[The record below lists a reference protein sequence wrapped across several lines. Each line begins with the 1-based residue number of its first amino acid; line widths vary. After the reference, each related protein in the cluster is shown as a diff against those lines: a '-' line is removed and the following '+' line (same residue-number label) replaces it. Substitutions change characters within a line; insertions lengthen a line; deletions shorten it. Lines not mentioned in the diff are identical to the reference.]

1 MGGPPIMR
9 ALGPGSVSS
18 FLKVVLD
25 VVYGALCVAAG
36 AVALAMIAV
45 LLLSFKPEFLQSQ
58 VVIGDLDLHGPWIGP
73 VIATTL
79 LGADLYLI
87 GSILIVGRLRR
98 IFLTLIAGDP
108 FDPDNV
114 SRLRVIAVTLA
125 AQEIGRYIFAPVARL
140 ATHANAHFHLTGSIS
155 LTAWFSVL
163 VIAVL
168 SEVFREGARLRGDA
182 ELTI

>member
-1 MGGPPIMR
+1 MR

-25 VVYGALCVAAG
+25 VVYAALCVAAG
-36 AVALAMIAV
+36 AVAVAIIAV
-45 LLLSFKPEFLQSQ
+45 LLLSFKPEILQSPG
-58 VVIGDLDLHGPWIGP
+58 VMGDIDLRGPWVGP

-87 GSILIVGRLRR
+87 GSILIVGSLRR

-114 SRLRVIAVTLA
+114 RRLQVIAVTLA
-125 AQEIGRYIFAPVARL
+125 VQEIGRYVFAPVARL
-140 ATHANAHFHLTGSIS
+140 ATHANAHFHFTGSVS

-168 SEVFREGARLRGDA
+168 SEVFREGARLRGEA